1 MTPLELL
8 AVAVWIWDL
17 PWLQILMVIGIWF
30 AAWIFR
36 IMFTSVTETY
46 ATVRRIERE
55 LRALDQVAVDGAQDQ
70 TAGRRQPAGRAT
82 MRLTTIAASVLLT
95 VTIAAE
101 AGEGDWSANRY
112 LPGCRAFLR
121 DPPRGG
127 DGGNG
132 QVCRLHRGR
141 VGW

>member
-1 MTPLELL
+1 MLGCHRASGRSWKSIRKGAGFAARLLPAGGATMTPLELL

-55 LRALDQVAVDGAQDQ
+55 LRALDVKLQWMEHRIRQQVDANLPEG
-70 TAGRRQPAGRAT
+70 QP
-82 MRLTTIAASVLLT
+82 
-95 VTIAAE
+95 
-101 AGEGDWSANRY
+101 
-112 LPGCRAFLR
+112 
-121 DPPRGG
+121 
-127 DGGNG
+127 
-132 QVCRLHRGR
+132 
-141 VGW
+141 